1 MRYLILTYYR
11 KPTGQIDEVMAVS
24 KNLKRRDLQT
34 ANVILDF
41 KDQKVVIAS
50 MGGEQV
56 PKDWDRIVA
65 YYYQHYA
72 HTIERLFEENGH
84 PLNILVEQRT
94 NAPETTPSA
103 G

>member
-1 MRYLILTYYR
+1 MRYLILTYY
-11 KPTGQIDEVMAVS
+11 KKATGQIDEVMAVS
-24 KNLKRRDLQT
+24 KNIKRRDLQT

-41 KDQKVVIAS
+41 KEQQVVFARMGDQ
-50 MGGEQV
+50 QV

-84 PLNILVEQRT
+84 TIDIKVDT
-94 NAPETTPSA
+94 PEKQETVASS
-103 G
+103 

>member
-11 KPTGQIDEVMAVS
+11 KATGQIDEVMAVS
-24 KNLKRRDLQT
+24 KNIKRRDLQT

-41 KDQKVVIAS
+41 KDQKVVLAS
-50 MGGEQV
+50 MGNQQV
-56 PKDWDRIVA
+56 PKDWEKIVS

-84 PLNILVEQRT
+84 PLNILVEQPPVT
-94 NAPETTPSA
+94 PEAEVKA

>member
-11 KPTGQIDEVMAVS
+11 KASGQIDEVMAVS

-41 KDQKVVIAS
+41 KDQQVLTAR
-50 MGGEQV
+50 MEGTQV
-56 PKDWDRIVA
+56 PKDWDKIVS

-84 PLNILVEQRT
+84 SINVK
-94 NAPETTPSA
+94 

>member
-11 KPTGQIDEVMAVS
+11 KPTGQIDEAMTVT
-24 KNLKRRDLQT
+24 KNLKRRDLQMS
-34 ANVILDF
+34 NVILDF
-41 KDQKVVIAS
+41 KDQRVVLAS
-50 MGGEQV
+50 MGDTQV

-94 NAPETTPSA
+94 SESTTS
-103 G
+103 

>member
-41 KDQKVVIAS
+41 KDQQVLTAR
-50 MGGEQV
+50 MGDSQV
-56 PKDWDRIVA
+56 PKDWDRIVS

-84 PLNILVEQRT
+84 PVDVVT
-94 NAPETTPSA
+94 NVLDKNNLPVA
-103 G
+103 

>member
-11 KPTGQIDEVMAVS
+11 KASGQIDEVMAVS
-24 KNLKRRDLQT
+24 KNIKRRDLQT

-41 KDQKVVIAS
+41 KDQQVLTAR
-50 MGGEQV
+50 MGDSQV

-84 PLNILVEQRT
+84 PLNILVDQRITSCET
-94 NAPETTPSA
+94 NA
-103 G
+103 

>member
-11 KPTGQIDEVMAVS
+11 KATGQIDEVMAVS
-24 KNLKRRDLQT
+24 KNIKRRDLQT

-41 KDQKVVIAS
+41 KDQKVIVAS
-50 MGGEQV
+50 MGDQQV
-56 PKDWDRIVA
+56 PKNWDRIVS

-84 PLNILVEQRT
+84 PLNVVVDQHTSTEVK
-94 NAPETTPSA
+94 A

>member
-11 KPTGQIDEVMAVS
+11 KASGQIDEAMAVS
-24 KNLKRRDLQT
+24 KNIKRRDLQT

-41 KDQKVVIAS
+41 KEQTVVKAS
-50 MGGEQV
+50 MGDQQV
-56 PKDWDRIVA
+56 PKDWDKIVS

-94 NAPETTPSA
+94 NTPETQVQA

>member
-11 KPTGQIDEVMAVS
+11 KASGQIDEVMAVS

-41 KDQKVVIAS
+41 KDQQVLTAR
-50 MGGEQV
+50 MEGAQV
-56 PKDWDRIVA
+56 PKDWDKIVS

-84 PLNILVEQRT
+84 TMNIKSDSVI
-94 NAPETTPSA
+94 S
-103 G
+103 

>member
-1 MRYLILTYYR
+1 M
-11 KPTGQIDEVMAVS
+11 DVS
-24 KNLKRRDLQT
+24 KNIKRRDLQT
-34 ANVILDF
+34 ANEILDF
-41 KDQKVVIAS
+41 KEQTVIKAS
-50 MGGEQV
+50 MGDQQV

-94 NAPETTPSA
+94 NTPETTTQA

>member
-11 KPTGQIDEVMAVS
+11 KASGQIDEAMAVS
-24 KNLKRRDLQT
+24 KNVKRRDLQT

-41 KDQKVVIAS
+41 KEQTVVKAS
-50 MGGEQV
+50 MGDTQV
-56 PKDWDRIVA
+56 PKDWDKIVA

-94 NAPETTPSA
+94 NTPETATQA

>member
-1 MRYLILTYYR
+1 MRYLLLTYY
-11 KPTGQIDEVMAVS
+11 KKASGQIDEVMAVS
-24 KNLKRRDLQT
+24 KNIKRRDLQM

-41 KDQKVVIAS
+41 KEQKVVFAR
-50 MGGEQV
+50 MGDQQV
-56 PKDWDRIVA
+56 PKDWDRIVS

-94 NAPETTPSA
+94 NQTESEKSA

>member
-1 MRYLILTYYR
+1 MRYLILTYY
-11 KPTGQIDEVMAVS
+11 KKATGQIDEVMAVS
-24 KNLKRRDLQT
+24 KNIKRRDLQT

-41 KDQKVVIAS
+41 KEQQVVFARMGDQ
-50 MGGEQV
+50 QV

-84 PLNILVEQRT
+84 VVDLKVESSKNQ
-94 NAPETTPSA
+94 TTSTA
-103 G
+103 L

>member
-11 KPTGQIDEVMAVS
+11 KANGQIDEAMSLS
-24 KNLKRRDLQT
+24 KKVKLKDLQT

-41 KDQKVVIAS
+41 KDQKVLLAS
-50 MGGEQV
+50 MGDTQV
-56 PKDWDRIVA
+56 PKDWDKIVS

-72 HTIERLFEENGH
+72 RTIERMFEENGH

-94 NAPETTPSA
+94 NAPETEAQA

>member
-11 KPTGQIDEVMAVS
+11 KATGQIDEVMAVS
-24 KNLKRRDLQT
+24 KNIKRRDLQT

-41 KDQKVVIAS
+41 RDQTVVRAS
-50 MGGEQV
+50 MGDQQV
-56 PKDWDRIVA
+56 PRDWDRIVS
-65 YYYQHYA
+65 YYYQHYS

-94 NAPETTPSA
+94 NTTETQS
-103 G
+103 

>member
-11 KPTGQIDEVMAVS
+11 KASGQIDEVMAVS
-24 KNLKRRDLQT
+24 KNIKRRDLQT

-41 KDQKVVIAS
+41 KDQKVVKAS
-50 MGGEQV
+50 MGDQQV

-84 PLNILVEQRT
+84 PLNIVVDHPAST
-94 NAPETTPSA
+94 AETEAKA

>member
-11 KPTGQIDEVMAVS
+11 KASGQIDEAMAVS
-24 KNLKRRDLQT
+24 KNLKKRDLQT

-41 KDQKVVIAS
+41 KEQRVVLAS
-50 MGGEQV
+50 MEGKVV
-56 PKDWDRIVA
+56 PKDWDRVVS

-84 PLNILVEQRT
+84 PISIMVEQRT
-94 NAPETTPSA
+94 NNEQQA
-103 G
+103 